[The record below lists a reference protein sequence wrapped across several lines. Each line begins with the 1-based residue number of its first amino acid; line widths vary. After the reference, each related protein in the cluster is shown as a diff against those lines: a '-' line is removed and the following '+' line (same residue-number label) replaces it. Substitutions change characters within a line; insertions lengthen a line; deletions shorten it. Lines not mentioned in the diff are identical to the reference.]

1 MVESR
6 GERRGARGA
15 RGAGIGLLVAVL
27 VAACFVPQPRQGVAS
42 GTTDGR
48 SRSPAERAPVRA
60 SRLAPLAPRLGSPS
74 PWADSVLASLSVRD
88 KAAQMV
94 WPWMIADYQAYDSPA
109 WQRLATL
116 VGQEHVGGIIMSV
129 GSPTE
134 LASKVNG
141 LQYLSPTPLLVSADL
156 EAGAGFRVR
165 GGYFVPNAIDLGG
178 ATLFPQNMAFGAA
191 RDEAL
196 AYELGKIT
204 ALEGRA
210 VGVHIAFGPVLDV
223 NNNPANPVIGV
234 RSFSEDPQLV
244 ARLGTAMIRGMQEN
258 GMVATAKHFP
268 GHGDTEVNSHL
279 GLPVVPVS
287 RERLERVELFPFGAA
302 IRAGVGMVMT
312 AHMALPAITGDS
324 TPATLSPA
332 VMRDLLR
339 RDLGFRGILTTDA
352 MDMRGVL
359 ATMGLAEASKRAVE
373 AGNDILL
380 MPTDVPATIDAVVAG
395 VREGRFTEAR
405 VDSSVRRL
413 LELKE
418 RLGLHRERYVDL
430 TKIRSVVGDA
440 DHLALAQRAAERGI
454 TLVKD
459 AARVVPLQVSPRRTT
474 VMPGTADGSG
484 RTDLL
489 SVTVARRADLGAG
502 RDFNAELRTRYPG
515 MREVFVDA
523 DDAEFD
529 YERVLRMS
537 DLAEVT
543 LVSSYS
549 LAGFD
554 VQRTNSAPRAFVEF
568 VRDLQRRP
576 TRPVVVAFGNPYLL
590 REIPD
595 VPTYVIAWSGFPVSQ
610 RAAARALLG
619 TSSIS
624 GRLPISIPPV
634 APLGAGLQ
642 RTARGAPV
650 PGATRP

>member
-1 MVESR
+1 MTNRCAV
-6 GERRGARGA
+6 RGAWCVVV
-15 RGAGIGLLVAVL
+15 GLLGAAA
-27 VAACFVPQPRQGVAS
+27 AACAPFGATRAQSAPGDIRAPRTAHRAPLTAL
-42 GTTDGR
+42 GTT
-48 SRSPAERAPVRA
+48 PT
-60 SRLAPLAPRLGSPS
+60 
-74 PWADSVLASLSVRD
+74 PWADSVLATLSLRD

-129 GSPTE
+129 GSPVE
-134 LASKVNG
+134 MASKING

-196 AYELGKIT
+196 AYELGKVT

-210 VGVHIAFGPVLDV
+210 LGVHIAFAPVMDV

-234 RSFSEDPQLV
+234 RSFGEDPQLV
-244 ARLGTAMIRGMQEN
+244 GRLGAAMIRGMQEN

-287 RERLERVELFPFGAA
+287 RERLDRVELFPFGAA

-324 TPATLSPA
+324 TPATLSPV

-339 RDLGFRGILTTDA
+339 RDLGFRGILATDA

-380 MPTDVPATIDAVVAG
+380 MPTDISATIDAVVAG
-395 VREGRFTEAR
+395 VRERRFTEAR

-418 RLGLHRERYVDL
+418 RLGLHQTRYVDL
-430 TKIRSVVGDA
+430 DKVRSVVGDA
-440 DHLALAQRAAERGI
+440 DHLAVAQRAAERGI

-459 AARVVPLQVSPRRTT
+459 VPRLVPLQVSPRRTT
-474 VMPGTADGSG
+474 VATAASDGSG

-489 SVTVARRADLGAG
+489 AVTVARRADLGAG

-515 MREVFVDA
+515 MREIFVDA
-523 DDAEFD
+523 DDPEFE

-543 LVSSYS
+543 VVSSYS

-568 VRDLQRRP
+568 VRDLERRP
-576 TRPVVVAFGNPYLL
+576 TRSIIVAFGNPYLL
-590 REIPD
+590 REIPS
-595 VPTYVIAWSGFPVSQ
+595 VPTYMIAWSGFPVSQ

-619 TSSIS
+619 TASIG
-624 GRLPISIPPV
+624 GRLPIAIPPV
-634 APLGAGLQ
+634 APMGAGLQ

-650 PGATRP
+650 PGAGARP

>member
-1 MVESR
+1 MANWKRCGGQRTAAMIFAAMAVAACIPASR
-6 GERRGARGA
+6 PSIQIVRSRTVVDVPAASRPLSSARGA
-15 RGAGIGLLVAVL
+15 
-27 VAACFVPQPRQGVAS
+27 
-42 GTTDGR
+42 
-48 SRSPAERAPVRA
+48 
-60 SRLAPLAPRLGSPS
+60 S
-74 PWADSVLASLSVRD
+74 PWADSVLATLSLRE

-129 GSPTE
+129 GSPIE
-134 LASKVNG
+134 MASKING
-141 LQYLSPTPLLVSADL
+141 LQYLSPTPLLVGSDL

-210 VGVHIAFGPVLDV
+210 VGIHIAFAPVLDV
-223 NNNPANPVIGV
+223 NNNPNNPVINV
-234 RSFSEDPQLV
+234 RSFGEDPQLV
-244 ARLGTAMIRGMQEN
+244 ARLGTAVIRGLQEN
-258 GMVATAKHFP
+258 GMIATAKHFP

-287 RERLERVELFPFGAA
+287 RERLQRVELFPFAAA
-302 IRAGVGMVMT
+302 IRAGIGMVMT

-352 MDMRGVL
+352 LDMRGVL
-359 ATMGLAEASKRAVE
+359 ATMGLAEVSKRAVE
-373 AGNDILL
+373 AGNDVLL
-380 MPTDVPATIDAVVAG
+380 MPNDIPGTIDAVVAG

-418 RLGLHRERYVDL
+418 RLGIHRGRYVDVD
-430 TKIRSVVGDA
+430 KVRAVVGDA
-440 DHLALAQRAAERGI
+440 EHLAVAQRAAERGI

-459 AARVVPLQVSPRRTT
+459 VSRLVPLQLSPRPVT
-474 VMPGTADGSG
+474 VATAALDGSG

-489 SVTVARRADLGAG
+489 AVTVARRADLGAG

-515 MREVFVDA
+515 MREIFVDA

-549 LAGFD
+549 FASVD

-576 TRPVVVAFGNPYLL
+576 TRAIIVAFGNPYLL

-595 VPTYVIAWSGFPVSQ
+595 VPTYMIAWSGFPVSQ

-619 TSSIS
+619 TASIS

-634 APLGAGLQ
+634 AAMGAGIQ
-642 RTARGAPV
+642 RTARGGRVPEPV
-650 PGATRP
+650 RP

>member
-1 MVESR
+1 MATWRRFAVR
-6 GERRGARGA
+6 GGRCTVVA
-15 RGAGIGLLVAVL
+15 LL
-27 VAACFVPQPRQGVAS
+27 S
-42 GTTDGR
+42 GTALTACVPVGATRAQSAGGDV
-48 SRSPAERAPVRA
+48 RAPRTAQRVPMTA
-60 SRLAPLAPRLGSPS
+60 LGITPA
-74 PWADSVLASLSVRD
+74 PWADSVLASLSLRD
-88 KAAQMV
+88 KAAQIV
-94 WPWMIADYQAYDSPA
+94 WPWMIGDYQAYDSPA

-116 VGQEHVGGIIMSV
+116 VGQQHVGGIIMSV
-129 GSPTE
+129 GSPVE
-134 LASKVNG
+134 IASKING

-156 EAGAGFRVR
+156 ESGAGFRLR
-165 GGYFVPNAIDLGG
+165 AGYFVPNAIDLGG

-210 VGVHIAFGPVLDV
+210 VGIHIAFAPVLDV

-258 GMVATAKHFP
+258 GMIATAKHFP

-287 RERLERVELFPFGAA
+287 RERLDRVELFPFSAA

-324 TPATLSPA
+324 TPATLAPA

-339 RDLGFRGILTTDA
+339 RDLGFRGILSTDA

-359 ATMGLAEASKRAVE
+359 ATMGLAEASKRAIE

-380 MPTDVPATIDAVVAG
+380 MPTDIPATIDAVVAG

-430 TKIRSVVGDA
+430 NKVRSVVGA
-440 DHLALAQRAAERGI
+440 TEHAATAQRAAERGI

-459 AARVVPLQVSPRRTT
+459 VPRTIPLQLTPRRN
-474 VMPGTADGSG
+474 VAADGSG

-489 SVTVARRADLGAG
+489 AVTVARRADLGAG
-502 RDFNAELRTRYPG
+502 RDFNAELRARYPG
-515 MREVFVDA
+515 MREIFVDA
-523 DDAEFD
+523 DDPEYD

-543 LVSSYS
+543 VVGSYS
-549 LAGFD
+549 LAGYD
-554 VQRTNSAPRAFVEF
+554 LQRTNTAPRAFVEF
-568 VRDLQRRP
+568 VRELQRRP
-576 TRPVVVAFGNPYLL
+576 TRTVVVAFGNPYLL

-595 VPTYVIAWSGFPVSQ
+595 APTYMVAWSGFPVSQ

-619 TSSIS
+619 TASIS
-624 GRLPISIPPV
+624 GRLPIAIPPV
-634 APLGAGLQ
+634 APMGAGIQ

-650 PGATRP
+650 PGAIRP

>member
-1 MVESR
+1 MAR
-6 GERRGARGA
+6 NRGARVPFGRGGA
-15 RGAGIGLLVAVL
+15 RSAGTALLVL
-27 VAACFVPQPRQGVAS
+27 VAASSCVAAPVSRVSS
-42 GTTDGR
+42 GTTDV
-48 SRSPAERAPVRA
+48 S
-60 SRLAPLAPRLGSPS
+60 SRLSPLAPRPASGAPGS
-74 PWADSVLASLSVRD
+74 PWADSVLATLSLRD

-129 GSPTE
+129 GSPLE
-134 LASKVNG
+134 MASKING
-141 LQYLSPTPLLVSADL
+141 LQYLSPTPLLVSSDL

-196 AYELGKIT
+196 AYDLGKIT

-210 VGVHIAFGPVLDV
+210 VGVHIAFAPVLDV

-244 ARLGTAMIRGMQEN
+244 ARLGTAVIRGMQEN
-258 GMVATAKHFP
+258 GMIATAKHFP

-302 IRAGVGMVMT
+302 IRAGIGMVMT

-352 MDMRGVL
+352 LDMRGVL
-359 ATMGLAEASKRAVE
+359 ATMGLAEVSKRAVE

-380 MPTDVPATIDAVVAG
+380 MPTDIPATIDAVVAG

-418 RLGLHRERYVDL
+418 RLGLPEGRYVDL
-430 TKIRSVVGDA
+430 TKVRDVVGKTE
-440 DHLALAQRAAERGI
+440 HLATAQRAAERGI

-459 AARVVPLQVSPRRTT
+459 VPRTIPLQLNPRRT
-474 VMPGTADGSG
+474 VAADGSG

-489 SVTVARRADLGAG
+489 AVTVARRADLGAG
-502 RDFNAELRTRYPG
+502 RDFNAELRARYPA
-515 MREVFVDA
+515 MREIFVDA
-523 DDAEFD
+523 DDSDFD

-543 LVSSYS
+543 VVGSYS
-549 LAGFD
+549 FAGAD
-554 VQRTNSAPRAFVEF
+554 VQRTNTAPRAFVEF
-568 VRDLQRRP
+568 VRELQRRP
-576 TRPVVVAFGNPYLL
+576 TRTIVVAFGNPYLL

-595 VPTYVIAWSGFPVSQ
+595 VPTYMIAWSGFPVSQ
-610 RAAARALLG
+610 RAAARAVLG
-619 TSSIS
+619 TASIT
-624 GRLPISIPPV
+624 GRLPIAIPPV
-634 APLGAGLQ
+634 APMGAGIQ
-642 RTARGAPV
+642 RTVRGALV
-650 PGATRP
+650 PIRP

>member
-1 MVESR
+1 
-6 GERRGARGA
+6 
-15 RGAGIGLLVAVL
+15 
-27 VAACFVPQPRQGVAS
+27 
-42 GTTDGR
+42 
-48 SRSPAERAPVRA
+48 
-60 SRLAPLAPRLGSPS
+60 
-74 PWADSVLASLSVRD
+74 
-88 KAAQMV
+88 MV
-94 WPWMIADYQAYDSPA
+94 WPWMIGDYQAYDSPA

-129 GSPTE
+129 GSPVE
-134 LASKVNG
+134 IASKING

-156 EAGAGFRVR
+156 EAGAGFRLR

-196 AYELGKIT
+196 AYDLGRIT

-210 VGVHIAFGPVLDV
+210 VGVHIGFAPVLDV

-244 ARLGTAMIRGMQEN
+244 ARLGTAVIRGMQEN

-312 AHMALPAITGDS
+312 AHMALPGITGDS
-324 TPATLSPA
+324 TPATLSPV

-339 RDLGFRGILTTDA
+339 RDLGFRGILSTDA

-359 ATMGLAEASKRAVE
+359 ATMGIAEASKRAVE

-380 MPTDVPATIDAVVAG
+380 MPTDIPATIDAVVAG
-395 VREGRFTEAR
+395 VRQGRFTEAR

-418 RLGLHRERYVDL
+418 RLGLHKDRYVDL
-430 TKIRSVVGDA
+430 TKVRSVVGDA
-440 DHLALAQRAAERGI
+440 DHLAIAQRAAERGI

-459 AARVVPLQVSPRRTT
+459 ASRLVPLQVSPRRTT
-474 VMPGTADGSG
+474 FATGASDGSG

-489 SVTVARRADLGAG
+489 AVTVARRADLGAG

-515 MREVFVDA
+515 IREIFVDA

-529 YERVLRMS
+529 YERVLRLS

-568 VRDLQRRP
+568 VHDLQRRP
-576 TRPVVVAFGNPYLL
+576 TRAVVVAFGNPYLL

-595 VPTYVIAWSGFPVSQ
+595 VPTYMIAWSGFPASQ

-619 TSSIS
+619 TASIS
-624 GRLPISIPPV
+624 GRLPIAIPPV
-634 APLGAGLQ
+634 AAMGAGLQ
-642 RTARGAPV
+642 RTARGAPI
-650 PGATRP
+650 PGAIRP

>member
-1 MVESR
+1 MGS
-6 GERRGARGA
+6 
-15 RGAGIGLLVAVL
+15 VAEL
-27 VAACFVPQPRQGVAS
+27 SA
-42 GTTDGR
+42 
-48 SRSPAERAPVRA
+48 A
-60 SRLAPLAPRLGSPS
+60 SRLHPPRGHPPAAPS
-74 PWADSVLASLSVRD
+74 PWADSVLGTLSLRD

-94 WPWMIADYQAYDSPA
+94 WPWVLADYQAYDSPA
-109 WQRLATL
+109 WQRLNDLIARH
-116 VGQEHVGGIIMSV
+116 HVGGIIISV

-134 LASKVNG
+134 MASKING
-141 LQYLSPTPLLVSADL
+141 LQYLSPTPLLVSADF
-156 EAGAGFRVR
+156 EAGAGFRAR

-196 AYELGKIT
+196 AYDLGKVT
-204 ALEGRA
+204 ALEARA
-210 VGVHIAFGPVLDV
+210 LGVHIAFAPVLDV

-244 ARLGTAMIRGMQEN
+244 ARLGAAVVRGMQEN
-258 GMVATAKHFP
+258 GIVATAKHFP

-287 RERLERVELFPFGAA
+287 CERLDRVELFPFGAA

-312 AHMALPAITGDS
+312 AHMALPAVTGDS
-324 TPATLSPA
+324 TPATLSPV

-352 MDMRGVL
+352 MDMQGVLL
-359 ATMGLAEASKRAVE
+359 ATMGGLAEASKRAVE
-373 AGNDILL
+373 AGNDVLL
-380 MPTDVPATIDAVVAG
+380 MPTDIPTTIDAVVAG

-418 RLGLHRERYVDL
+418 RLGLHQSRYVDID
-430 TKIRSVVGDA
+430 KVRSVVGDA
-440 DHLALAQRAAERGI
+440 EHLALAQRAAERGI

-459 AARVVPLQVSPRRTT
+459 VPRTIPLQLTPRHN
-474 VMPGTADGSG
+474 VAADGSG

-489 SVTVARRADLGAG
+489 AVTVARRADLGAG
-502 RDFNAELRTRYPG
+502 RDFNAELRTRYPR
-515 MREVFVDA
+515 MREIFVDA
-523 DDAEFD
+523 DDPDVD
-529 YERVLRMS
+529 YERVLRTS

-543 LVSSYS
+543 VVGSYS

-554 VQRTNSAPRAFVEF
+554 VQRTNTAPRAFVEF
-568 VRDLQRRP
+568 IRDLQRRP
-576 TRPVVVAFGNPYLL
+576 TRTIVVAFGNPYLL

-595 VPTYVIAWSGFPVSQ
+595 VPTYMIAWSGFPVSQ

-619 TSSIS
+619 TASIT
-624 GRLPISIPPV
+624 GRLPIAIPPV
-634 APLGAGLQ
+634 AAMGAGIQ
-642 RTARGAPV
+642 WTARGAP
-650 PGATRP
+650 PAAGGARP

>member
-1 MVESR
+1 MAKRSGVLGPRSKAIR
-6 GERRGARGA
+6 
-15 RGAGIGLLVAVL
+15 LLL
-27 VAACFVPQPRQGVAS
+27 AAALTACV
-42 GTTDGR
+42 
-48 SRSPAERAPVRA
+48 PVRA
-60 SRLAPLAPRLGSPS
+60 TRSGSDQGDYRGPPSGPDDRPRTEDRGPRTS
-74 PWADSVLASLSVRD
+74 PWADSVLATLSLRD

-116 VGQEHVGGIIMSV
+116 IGQEHVGGIIMSV

-134 LASKVNG
+134 MAAKING

-191 RDEAL
+191 RDEQL
-196 AYELGKIT
+196 AYELGKAT
-204 ALEGRA
+204 AQEGRA
-210 VGVHIAFGPVLDV
+210 IGVHIAFAPVMDV
-223 NNNPANPVIGV
+223 NNNPANPVINV

-244 ARLGTAMIRGMQEN
+244 ARLGAAEIRGMQDN
-258 GMVATAKHFP
+258 GMIATAKHFP

-287 RERLERVELFPFGAA
+287 RQRLERVELVPFGAA

-324 TPATLSPA
+324 TPATLSRT

-359 ATMGLAEASKRAVE
+359 ATLGLVEVTKRAVE

-380 MPTDVPATIDAVVAG
+380 MPSDIPTTIDAVAAG
-395 VREGRFTEAR
+395 VREGRFSEAR

-418 RLGLHRERYVDL
+418 RLGLHRGRYVDL
-430 TKIRSVVGDA
+430 TKVRDVVGDSE
-440 DHLALAQRAAERGI
+440 HLALAQRAAERGI

-459 AARVVPLQVSPRRTT
+459 AARLVPLQLTPRRT
-474 VMPGTADGSG
+474 VADDASS

-489 SVTVARRADLGAG
+489 AVTVARRADLGAG

-515 MREVFVDA
+515 MREIFVDSEDA
-523 DDAEFD
+523 DFD
-529 YERVLRMS
+529 YERVLRMA

-543 LVSSYS
+543 VVSSYS

-568 VRDLQRRP
+568 IRDLQRRP
-576 TRPVVVAFGNPYLL
+576 TRTIVVAFGNPYLL

-595 VPTYVIAWSGFPVSQ
+595 VPAYMIAWSGFPVSQ

-619 TSSIS
+619 TASIS

-634 APLGAGLQ
+634 ARFGEGIQ
-642 RTARGAPV
+642 RTARGTV
-650 PGATRP
+650 PPGQIRP

>member
-1 MVESR
+1 MSSWRPSAVRCASL
-6 GERRGARGA
+6 ALV
-15 RGAGIGLLVAVL
+15 GLLSGIA
-27 VAACFVPQPRQGVAS
+27 VAACMPAGATRAQTAG
-42 GTTDGR
+42 GDIR
-48 SRSPAERAPVRA
+48 SDRAPLSA
-60 SRLAPLAPRLGSPS
+60 LGFTPS
-74 PWADSVLASLSVRD
+74 PWSDSVLATLSLRD

-94 WPWMIADYQAYDSPA
+94 WPWMIGDYQAYNSPG

-116 VGQEHVGGIIMSV
+116 IGQEHVGGIIMSV
-129 GSPTE
+129 GSPLE
-134 LASKVNG
+134 IASKING

-191 RDEAL
+191 RDEQL
-196 AYELGKIT
+196 AYELGRIT
-204 ALEGRA
+204 ALEARA
-210 VGVHIAFGPVLDV
+210 VGVHIAFAPVMDV

-244 ARLGTAMIRGMQEN
+244 ARLGAAAIRGMQEH
-258 GMVATAKHFP
+258 GIIATAKHFP

-287 RERLERVELFPFGAA
+287 RERLDRVELPPFSAA
-302 IRAGVGMVMT
+302 IRAGAGMVMT
-312 AHMALPAITGDS
+312 AHMALPAVTGDS
-324 TPATLSPA
+324 TPATLAPA

-339 RDLGFRGILTTDA
+339 RDLGFRGILSTDA

-359 ATMGLAEASKRAVE
+359 ATMGLTEATKRAVE
-373 AGNDILL
+373 AGNDVIL
-380 MPTDVPATIDAVVAG
+380 MPPDIPTAIDAIVAG
-395 VREGRFTEAR
+395 VRDGRYTEAR
-405 VDSSVRRL
+405 IDSSARRL

-418 RLGLHRERYVDL
+418 RLGLHQNRYVDL
-430 TKIRSVVGDA
+430 DKVRSVVGDA
-440 DHLALAQRAAERGI
+440 GHLAVAQRAAERGI

-459 AARVVPLQVSPRRTT
+459 VSRVIPLQLSPRRAT
-474 VMPGTADGSG
+474 PAEGSS

-489 SVTVARRADLGAG
+489 AVTVARRTDLGAG

-523 DDAEFD
+523 DDPEFD
-529 YERVLRMS
+529 YDRVLRMS

-543 LVSSYS
+543 VVGSYS

-568 VRDLQRRP
+568 VRELRRRP
-576 TRPVVVAFGNPYLL
+576 TRTIVVAFGNPYLL

-595 VPTYVIAWSGFPVSQ
+595 VPTYMIAWSGFPVSQ
-610 RAAARALLG
+610 RAAARAILG
-619 TSSIS
+619 TTSIS
-624 GRLPISIPPV
+624 GRLPIAIPPV
-634 APLGAGLQ
+634 AAMGAGIQ
-642 RTARGAPV
+642 RTARAAPPTAGA
-650 PGATRP
+650 RP

>member
-1 MVESR
+1 MVESH
-6 GERRGARGA
+6 GARVPAAGGRLGA
-15 RGAGIGLLVAVL
+15 RGAGIGLLVVT
-27 VAACFVPQPRQGVAS
+27 VFSACVSA
-42 GTTDGR
+42 
-48 SRSPAERAPVRA
+48 PATRA
-60 SRLAPLAPRLGSPS
+60 SSGSVDFSSRPAPLAPRPVFTAPS
-74 PWADSVLASLSVRD
+74 PWADSVLATLSLRD

-94 WPWMIADYQAYDSPA
+94 WPWVLADYQAYDSPA
-109 WQRLATL
+109 WQRVADLIA
-116 VGQEHVGGIIMSV
+116 QQHVGGIIISV

-134 LASKVNG
+134 MATKING
-141 LQYLSPTPLLVSADL
+141 LQYLSPTPLLVSADF
-156 EAGAGFRVR
+156 EAGAGFRAR

-178 ATLFPQNMAFGAA
+178 ATLFPQNMALGAA

-196 AYELGKIT
+196 AYEFGKVT
-204 ALEGRA
+204 ALEARA
-210 VGVHIAFGPVLDV
+210 LGVHIAFAPVLDV

-234 RSFSEDPQLV
+234 RSFGEDPQLV
-244 ARLGTAMIRGMQEN
+244 ARLGTAVIRGMQEN
-258 GMVATAKHFP
+258 GIVATAKHFP

-287 RERLERVELFPFGAA
+287 RERLDRVELFPFGAA

-312 AHMALPAITGDS
+312 AHMALPVVTGDS
-324 TPATLSPA
+324 TPATLSPT

-352 MDMRGVL
+352 MDMRGVM
-359 ATMGLAEASKRAVE
+359 ATMGLVEATKRAVE

-418 RLGLHRERYVDL
+418 RLGLHQNRYVDI
-430 TKIRSVVGDA
+430 TKVRSVVGDA
-440 DHLALAQRAAERGI
+440 EHLALAQRAAERGI

-459 AARVVPLQVSPRRTT
+459 APRAIPLQLTPRRSVT
-474 VMPGTADGSG
+474 GDGSG

-489 SVTVARRADLGAG
+489 SVTVARRVDLDAG
-502 RDFNAELRTRYPG
+502 RAFNTELRARYPG
-515 MREVFVDA
+515 MRSIFVDA
-523 DDAEFD
+523 DDPDVD

-543 LVSSYS
+543 VVSSYS
-549 LAGFD
+549 MATFD
-554 VQRTNSAPRAFVEF
+554 VQRTNLAPRAFVEF

-576 TRPVVVAFGNPYLL
+576 TRTIAVAFGNPYLL

-595 VPTYVIAWSGFPVSQ
+595 VPTYMVAWSGYPVSQ

-619 TSSIS
+619 TVSIT
-624 GRLPISIPPV
+624 GRLPIAIPPV
-634 APLGAGLQ
+634 APMGAGIQ

-650 PGATRP
+650 PGAARP